1 MYDSSADRCRNATHI
16 CRGGVKIGLMKPL
29 VALQAL
35 LLQMGSEQRSKGG
48 YAQIDMVELGKIL
61 SGNIDL

>member
-1 MYDSSADRCRNATHI
+1 
-16 CRGGVKIGLMKPL
+16 MKPL